1 MRSVPTS
8 FCVSRFRRH
17 TQLALMVSLVW
28 SIIPEV
34 AARIKWADISPEDL
48 AATESKSSPGSD
60 SEILF
65 SRHLLDNSPS
75 STWTENHVQAK
86 IYTPKGVE
94 LASIFN
100 INYSKDYRVTNIA
113 ARLVK
118 PDGRSSELTK
128 QDFRETTLYKQGGY
142 EFKRVSFAFP
152 NLQPGDVIEYSWT
165 EAIVDSFLSRYD
177 FFCQAEVP
185 TREYLLEVE
194 GSRTDFDVM
203 WFNCKPEKRDPKSH
217 RIVFK
222 NLPPFVEEPL
232 MPPETEFRGWIT
244 ILFSHPYMRFYKNDS
259 AWKMIGD
266 SLAEEYRLSSVPNKA
281 VRAKAAELIAGAA
294 TPEEQLVRL
303 YEYARSMKNFHWTD
317 LATVVAEK
325 KKRDKEEESQLPAT
339 TMERGCGYPSD
350 IDRLFAG
357 LARAAGFEVRRAI
370 SADREK
376 ILNIQR
382 PRGYIFTDRYS
393 VAVKV
398 GEKWK
403 FFTPGEFMVPA
414 GLLSTQ
420 DLGATT
426 YVCDEKESW
435 FEQIPFSTP
444 DQTSSRRVGRFTLDD
459 EGNLEGDVE
468 VQLGGLTAVRAR
480 ERWWNQSENE
490 ITSNLRETTADRL
503 PTAELTE
510 VKLENLSDTVRP
522 LIIRYKV
529 RVTGY
534 ASSIGSRIAFAPNYF
549 EANSKETFTADVRR
563 FPIFLEFARHEHDDV
578 KITLPSGYM
587 LDAASAPVPVGTA
600 EEIASSTYRITYS
613 GKTRI
618 LGYERDYTLGRGGN
632 VQIATAGYEPLRRLL
647 GRIHR
652 SDTHQLMIK
661 PKPVVAAPEAP
672 AEPKL

>member
-8 FCVSRFRRH
+8 FCVSRFRRN

-244 ILFSHPYMRFYKNDS
+244 ILFSHP
-259 AWKMIGD
+259 WK
-266 SLAEEYRLSSVPNKA
+266 
-281 VRAKAAELIAGAA
+281 
-294 TPEEQLVRL
+294 
-303 YEYARSMKNFHWTD
+303 
-317 LATVVAEK
+317 
-325 KKRDKEEESQLPAT
+325 
-339 TMERGCGYPSD
+339 
-350 IDRLFAG
+350 
-357 LARAAGFEVRRAI
+357 
-370 SADREK
+370 
-376 ILNIQR
+376 
-382 PRGYIFTDRYS
+382 
-393 VAVKV
+393 
-398 GEKWK
+398 
-403 FFTPGEFMVPA
+403 
-414 GLLSTQ
+414 
-420 DLGATT
+420 
-426 YVCDEKESW
+426 
-435 FEQIPFSTP
+435 
-444 DQTSSRRVGRFTLDD
+444 SSRRSFPRPSIPSSRSSFPTSARRTAPRSCCAPAFERDTAACPSSEVEFPLACCVRKRDSLRRSHRFDCPST
-459 EGNLEGDVE
+459 
-468 VQLGGLTAVRAR
+468 RSWAR
-480 ERWWNQSENE
+480 SF
-490 ITSNLRETTADRL
+490 S
-503 PTAELTE
+503 
-510 VKLENLSDTVRP
+510 
-522 LIIRYKV
+522 
-529 RVTGY
+529 
-534 ASSIGSRIAFAPNYF
+534 
-549 EANSKETFTADVRR
+549 
-563 FPIFLEFARHEHDDV
+563 
-578 KITLPSGYM
+578 
-587 LDAASAPVPVGTA
+587 AASAAGTV
-600 EEIASSTYRITYS
+600 SP
-613 GKTRI
+613 G
-618 LGYERDYTLGRGGN
+618 
-632 VQIATAGYEPLRRLL
+632 VLL
-647 GRIHR
+647 P
-652 SDTHQLMIK
+652 S
-661 PKPVVAAPEAP
+661 
-672 AEPKL
+672 